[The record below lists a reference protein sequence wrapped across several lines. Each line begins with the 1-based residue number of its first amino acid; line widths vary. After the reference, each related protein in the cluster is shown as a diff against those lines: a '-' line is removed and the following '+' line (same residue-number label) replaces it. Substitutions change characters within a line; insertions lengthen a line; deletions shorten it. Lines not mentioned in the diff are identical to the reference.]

1 MDRERA
7 YERLTAERTQ
17 RATLVSRLRADKL
30 GGVGQRQLGH
40 MLKGSETFE
49 RQRDLTALMILEGEI
64 RDIDDALR
72 RLEQGGFG
80 DCEQCGRPVG
90 DERLEAKP
98 WARYC
103 IRHQTQADRAATRR

>member
-1 MDRERA
+1 M
-7 YERLTAERTQ
+7 AERTQ
-17 RATLVSRLRADKL
+17 RATLASKLRADKL

-49 RQRDLTALMILEGEI
+49 RQRDLTALMILEGELH
-64 RDIDDALR
+64 DIDDALR
-72 RLEQGGFG
+72 RLEQGGYG
-80 DCEQCGRPVG
+80 NCEQCGKAIG

-103 IRHQTQADRAATRR
+103 IVHQTQADKAATRR

>member
-1 MDRERA
+1 M
-7 YERLTAERTQ
+7 TGERTQ
-17 RATLVSRLRADKL
+17 RASLASKLRADKL

-64 RDIDDALR
+64 HDIDDALGR
-72 RLEQGGFG
+72 IEQGTYG
-80 DCEQCGRPVG
+80 DCEQCGKPIG
-90 DERLEAKP
+90 NERLDAKP

-103 IRHQTQADRAATRR
+103 IVHQAQADRAATRR